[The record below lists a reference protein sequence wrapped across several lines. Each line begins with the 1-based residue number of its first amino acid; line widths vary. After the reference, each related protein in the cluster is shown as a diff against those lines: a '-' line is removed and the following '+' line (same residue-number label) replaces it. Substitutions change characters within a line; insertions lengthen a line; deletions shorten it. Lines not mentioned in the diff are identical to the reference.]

1 MSTITGYSSYVLP
14 QAYTS
19 ATATPSATTTFSRA
33 ATSSAST
40 LVSIS
45 ASALALFNA
54 STPVTVAKVVSDY
67 DTGTKAFK
75 TLTAPVAISDTAANI
90 TSATNLVKLSGILN
104 DNPGN
109 LDTISFTDSKAPTL
123 KFSNAQ
129 SSTTTPILSTYQPLL
144 SKVQSAYTLS
154 VSDVS
159 YADFNNLTSTD
170 YGTSATKQLT
180 GLSDTLT
187 NILDNTTLQDLATM
201 AAAKTLTSIKLS
213 SATAP
218 ANPTTLS
225 VPEYTSAQAALKLLP
240 TTATYSLSVTNA
252 AVADLAKLGG
262 DSHVKSITVS
272 DSASNL
278 VAGLAGLKTL
288 AGKSPSPLQTVTV
301 SPSTDVLT
309 LTVAQATTNK
319 DMLSSAAFKNVHIQI
334 SDTAANIAG
343 ALSGLDSLAKTVAT
357 NGATLDH
364 VTATDGN
371 VIAVSASDFLNDV
384 ANEAVLFQGNTV
396 KLTNAPISRL
406 ADIKAVTDPLITIAS
421 VDVSDTAANLSQ
433 DLKAGQAGQ
442 ISTALAANITMN
454 SITISDNKALSLSA
468 DDVNN
473 NADILG
479 LVSGNY
485 AIAVSPDLSVA
496 DGLALQPPSANAKLS
511 FGVTDT
517 GTNVSNNLDDIQ
529 ALVKAGTVTS
539 LTLTA
544 PATVTLTPAQYKAD
558 ADALKLLK
566 GTYDLVLTD
575 AMMSDLAGLTTMP
588 HVSKIS
594 VTDTSA
600 AIAKNLNTL
609 VSLAKSNKLGTVN
622 PSDSMP
628 IPVTPKQYTALMPSM
643 QANQAGDALF
653 SAVSFKITNATV
665 NDLTT
670 LMGQGSLPQNIDSID
685 VQDSSANI
693 SNALTSLNPIS
704 GMINK
709 ITLTDKKPALTM
721 PSTDLDAYSDLL
733 GLVQNGF
740 KLNLSDPLSVD
751 KATSLTAP
759 SANATLAFTVSDTQ
773 ANIQDNIDALQVL
786 VKSKQLTSLQIS
798 DTPKPFVISAASLKS
813 DVDAINLLKPPSLNI
828 SDVTVADAMS
838 LPPVIKSFKLSG
850 NPPFTFAINDTAKNI
865 AAGWS
870 SLDSLYKNNMVSD
883 ISVSDGAPISLSFA
897 SAKKS
902 LILNFDSTKQTAV
915 NFHDG
920 VSLVLTGLK
929 ASDIG
934 TNNTDKGTALYLA
947 KKLADT
953 NKTLIDNNQ
962 AFATISGAEISDTA
976 GNIAKNL
983 DSLSK
988 AKNSDG
994 SLVASKITVTD
1005 KSPMTLTTNNMT
1017 NSDITDVLALIS
1029 NAYSIK
1035 MDPSVKISVSKALAL
1050 AAPNKNATIMPYA
1063 VTDTPDNLVASLADI
1078 LKLASAKS
1086 ISQFTLTPNT
1096 DTMVNFTVT
1105 KDQLSKAAPI
1115 LALIKGSY
1123 GVNLTGLSASDAV
1136 ASAKTAKLQSMAL
1149 KDSVANLTASLK
1161 ALQALSKVKTIVVT
1175 DAKPDATKLAAL
1187 KTALPNATFTDST
1200 GKSI

>member
-1 MSTITGYSSYVLP
+1 MTIYPNRSV
-14 QAYTS
+14 
-19 ATATPSATTTFSRA
+19 
-33 ATSSAST
+33 ASK
-40 LVSIS
+40 
-45 ASALALFNA
+45 
-54 STPVTVAKVVSDY
+54 P
-67 DTGTKAFK
+67 
-75 TLTAPVAISDTAANI
+75 
-90 TSATNLVKLSGILN
+90 
-104 DNPGN
+104 
-109 LDTISFTDSKAPTL
+109 
-123 KFSNAQ
+123 
-129 SSTTTPILSTYQPLL
+129 
-144 SKVQSAYTLS
+144 
-154 VSDVS
+154 
-159 YADFNNLTSTD
+159 
-170 YGTSATKQLT
+170 
-180 GLSDTLT
+180 
-187 NILDNTTLQDLATM
+187 
-201 AAAKTLTSIKLS
+201 LTSIKLS
-213 SATAP
+213 SATTP

-225 VPEYTSAQAALKLLP
+225 VPEYTSAQPALKLLP
-240 TTATYSLSVTNA
+240 ITASYSLSVTNA

-262 DSHVKSITVS
+262 DSHVKSITVA
-272 DSASNL
+272 DTASNL

-288 AGKSPSPLQTVTV
+288 AGKSPSPLQTVAV

-454 SITISDNKALSLSA
+454 SITISDSKAHSLSA

-485 AIAVSPDLSVA
+485 AIAVSPDLAVA

-653 SAVSFKITNATV
+653 SAVSFKMTNATV

-693 SNALTSLNPIS
+693 SNALTSLNTIS

-813 DVDAINLLKPPSLNI
+813 DVDAINLLKPPSLSI

-883 ISVSDGAPISLSFA
+883 ISVSDGNPISLTFA
-897 SAKKS
+897 AAKKS
-902 LILNFDSTKQTAV
+902 LILNGDPAKAV

-920 VSLVLTGLK
+920 VSLVLTGMK
-929 ASDIG
+929 ASDI
-934 TNNTDKGTALYLA
+934 TAANDLA
-947 KKLADT
+947 TKLAAT
-953 NKTLIDNNQ
+953 NAALNASPLPDGSPQ

-983 DSLSK
+983 TALSTTK
-988 AKNSDG
+988 LADG
-994 SLVASKITVTD
+994 SLLASKITITD
-1005 KSPMTLTTNNMT
+1005 KAPMTLSVDKL
-1017 NSDITDVLALIS
+1017 SDSKITDVLALIS

-1035 MDPSVKISVSKALAL
+1035 MDPSVKISVSQALAL

-1063 VTDTPDNLVASLADI
+1063 VTDTPDNLIASLADV

-1086 ISQFTLTPNT
+1086 ISQFALTPNA
-1096 DTMVNFTVT
+1096 DTTVNFTVT

-1123 GVNLTGLSASDAV
+1123 GVNLTGLTASDAV

-1200 GKSI
+1200 GKTI

>member
-343 ALSGLDSLAKTVAT
+343 ALSGLDSLAKTVAN

-371 VIAVSASDFLNDV
+371 VITVSASDFLNDV

-643 QANQAGDALF
+643 QANQAGDAMF
-653 SAVSFKITNATV
+653 SAVSFKMTNATV

-693 SNALTSLNPIS
+693 SNALTSLNTIS

-929 ASDIG
+929 ASDI
-934 TNNTDKGTALYLA
+934 TAANDLA
-947 KKLADT
+947 TKLAAT
-953 NKTLIDNNQ
+953 NAALNASPLPDGSPQ

-983 DSLSK
+983 TALSTTK
-988 AKNSDG
+988 LADG
-994 SLVASKITVTD
+994 SLLASKITITD
-1005 KSPMTLTTNNMT
+1005 KAPMTLSVDKL
-1017 NSDITDVLALIS
+1017 SDSKITDVLALIS

-1200 GKSI
+1200 GKTI

>member
-19 ATATPSATTTFSRA
+19 ATSTPSATTTSSST

-54 STPVTVAKVVSDY
+54 STPATVAKVISDY

-90 TSATNLVKLSGILN
+90 TSATNLVKLSGILT
-104 DNPGN
+104 DSAGN

-144 SKVQSAYTLS
+144 AKVQSAYTLS

-180 GLSDTLT
+180 GLSDTLS

-225 VPEYTSAQAALKLLP
+225 VSEYTSAQPALKLLP
-240 TTATYSLSVTNA
+240 TTASYSLSVTNA

-272 DSASNL
+272 DTASNL

-288 AGKSPSPLQTVTV
+288 AGKSPSPLQSVSV
-301 SPSTDVLT
+301 SPSDVLT

-371 VIAVSASDFLNDV
+371 VLSVSASDFLNDV

-433 DLKAGQAGQ
+433 DLKSGQAGQ
-442 ISTALAANITMN
+442 ISTALAANITVN
-454 SITISDNKALSLSA
+454 SVTISDSKALSLSA

-485 AIAVSPDLSVA
+485 AIAVTPDLSVA

-628 IPVTPKQYTALMPSM
+628 IAVTPKQYTALMPSM

-693 SNALTSLNPIS
+693 SNALTSLNTIS

-759 SANATLAFTVSDTQ
+759 SANATLAFKVSDTQ

-813 DVDAINLLKPPSLNI
+813 DVDAINLLKPPSLSI

-850 NPPFTFAINDTAKNI
+850 NPPFTFSINDTAKNI

-883 ISVSDGAPISLSFA
+883 ISVSDGNPISLNFA
-897 SAKKS
+897 AAKKS
-902 LILNFDSTKQTAV
+902 LILNGDPTKAV

-920 VSLVLTGLK
+920 VSIVLTGLK
-929 ASDIG
+929 ASDI
-934 TNNTDKGTALYLA
+934 TAANDLA
-947 KKLADT
+947 TKLAAT
-953 NKTLIDNNQ
+953 NAALNASPLPDGSPQ

-983 DSLSK
+983 TALSTTK
-988 AKNSDG
+988 LADG
-994 SLVASKITVTD
+994 SLLASKITITD
-1005 KSPMTLTTNNMT
+1005 KAPMTLSVDKLADSKT
-1017 NSDITDVLALIS
+1017 TDVLALIS

-1035 MDPSVKISVSKALAL
+1035 MDPSVKISVSQALAL

-1063 VTDTPDNLVASLADI
+1063 VTDTPDNLIASLADV

-1086 ISQFTLTPNT
+1086 ISQFALIANA
-1096 DTMVNFTVT
+1096 DTTVNFTVT

-1123 GVNLTGLSASDAV
+1123 GVNLTGLTASDAV

-1200 GKSI
+1200 GKTI